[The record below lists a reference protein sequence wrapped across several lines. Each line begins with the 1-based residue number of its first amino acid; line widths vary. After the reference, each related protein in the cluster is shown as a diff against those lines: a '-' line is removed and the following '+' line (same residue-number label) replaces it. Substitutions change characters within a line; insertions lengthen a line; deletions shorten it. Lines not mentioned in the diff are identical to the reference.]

1 MLQLLLQCTHILKR
15 HLFSEIFNETF
26 SDTCVCPKAC
36 DIVHYITS
44 MSYASANQNHEERF
58 DLSKAFLFKTGKNL
72 NESLDTKERILP
84 DRRRANIEEAERVIR
99 ELPQEAPTEFL
110 YAFGF
115 DFYSRY
121 DIYINIM
128 TMGMHKMQ
136 EVFQIYFINGWDS
149 MIFL

>member
-1 MLQLLLQCTHILKR
+1 
-15 HLFSEIFNETF
+15 
-26 SDTCVCPKAC
+26 
-36 DIVHYITS
+36 

-58 DLSKAFLFKTGKNL
+58 DLSEAFLFKTGKNL
-72 NESLDTKERILP
+72 NESLDTKERVLP

-99 ELPQEAPTEFL
+99 ALPQEAPNEFL

-128 TMGMHKMQ
+128 TMGMHNML
-136 EVFQIYFINGWDS
+136 EVFQRYLLTVGTA
-149 MIFL
+149 